1 MKRYHMLLLLLGLIA
16 LGIVGTMDMDAQQS
30 EDEFY
35 CDMVRV
41 WKENLE
47 VPQRDR
53 PGWPP
58 YRNDIT
64 CEALAAT
71 GVDPS

>member
-1 MKRYHMLLLLLGLIA
+1 MLLLGLAA
-16 LGIVGTMDMDAQQS
+16 LAVVGTMDMQEQHS

-41 WKENLE
+41 WKEHSD
-47 VPQRDR
+47 VPERDR

-64 CEALAAT
+64 CEALAAA
-71 GVDPS
+71 GAKVAVEGEE